1 MTRRLRQIAQLAL
14 VLCPL
19 AVAAPA
25 AAQGDIATAE
35 AIFNRGLADMEAG
48 RYETGCKALAE
59 SHRLDPRPGTLFTL
73 ATCEARW
80 GRIATAVTRY
90 GDYLSLYQRLPPDQQ
105 RRQGER
111 PNVAKQQR
119 EKLAPL
125 VPELALSLPPGAPAG
140 TVVKRDGVVLGDA
153 VLGVSVPVDPGEHV
167 VSTEPPGGLV
177 RETRIRLAQ
186 GEKKKLVLEV
196 DGAGAPGTDD
206 GGSGRRTAMFVAGGV
221 GAAGLILGG
230 VTGALTLGK
239 RSVVEKHCGSAIGST
254 DETACDPTGL
264 EAAESAS
271 TTGLVSTIGF
281 GVGLAGLGTAA
292 VLYLTEPKRDA
303 PTPGA
308 AARRLHVGVLEAG
321 PSRVVLGARGAW

>member
-90 GDYLSLYQRLPPDQQ
+90 GDYLSLYQRLTPDQQ

-111 PNVAKQQR
+111 PTVAKQQR

-125 VPELALSLPPGAPAG
+125 VPELALSLPSGAPAG

-167 VSTEPPGGLV
+167 VSTEPPGGRP

-196 DGAGAPGTDD
+196 DGAGAPGAD
-206 GGSGRRTAMFVAGGV
+206 GGSGRRAAMFVAGGV

-230 VTGALTLGK
+230 VMGALTLGK
-239 RSVVEKHCGSAIGST
+239 QGVVDKHCGSAIGST

-292 VLYLTEPKRDA
+292 VLYLTEPKPAA
-303 PTPGA
+303 PAAGA
-308 AARRLHVGVLEAG
+308 AARRIHVGVLEAG
-321 PSRVVLGARGAW
+321 PSGVVLGAKGAW